1 MKIKAPVW
9 RAIQLSGLTRGPVP
23 SRRFRGGCVWRWEMA
38 RVFCTDPMG
47 SSLLL
52 AFTDPDL
59 PWERL
64 NSRVLLFPKA
74 YAPQA
79 GYTNPSQFNWSCRE
93 KRCAIVFMCNWSRIA
108 EITPKQLTAYSRTSH
123 GLMVQFISEA
133 QTLLTCHINEVSY
146 LANSLAAVRL

>member
-1 MKIKAPVW
+1 MARHLVEWAYPRSCAQSEV
-9 RAIQLSGLTRGPVP
+9 Q
-23 SRRFRGGCVWRWEMA
+23 RRVCVEMRNG

-93 KRCAIVFMCNWSRIA
+93 KRKSVYVQLVKNCRDYT
-108 EITPKQLTAYSRTSH
+108 EQLTAYSRTSH
-123 GLMVQFISEA
+123 GLMVRFISEA
-133 QTLLTCHINEVSY
+133 QTLLTCHINESSY
-146 LANSLAAVRL
+146 LANSLAAVWL

>member
-9 RAIQLSGLTRGPVP
+9 LAIQLSGLTRGPVP
-23 SRRFRGGCVWRWEMA
+23 SRRFRDGCVWRWEMA
-38 RVFCTDPMG
+38 VFCTDPMG

-59 PWERL
+59 PRERL

-79 GYTNPSQFNWSCRE
+79 GYTNPNQFDWCCEE
-93 KRCAIVFMCNWSRIA
+93 KRKSIYVQLVKNCRDY
-108 EITPKQLTAYSRTSH
+108 TKQLTTSH
-123 GLMVQFISEA
+123 GPMVRFISEA
-133 QTLLTCHINEVSY
+133 QTLLTCHINESSY

>member
-1 MKIKAPVW
+1 MTRHPVEW
-9 RAIQLSGLTRGPVP
+9 SYPGSRAQSEVQ
-23 SRRFRGGCVWRWEMA
+23 RRVCMEMRNG

-59 PWERL
+59 PRERL
-64 NSRVLLFPKA
+64 NSRVLLFLKA

-79 GYTNPSQFNWSCRE
+79 GYTNPNQFDWSCGE
-93 KRCAIVFMCNWSRIA
+93 KRKSIYVQLVKNCRDY
-108 EITPKQLTAYSRTSH
+108 TKQLTAYSRISH
-123 GLMVQFISEA
+123 GPMVQFISEA
-133 QTLLTCHINEVSY
+133 QTLLTCHINESSY